1 MNNEVKKD
9 GGDVFMRE
17 LKFQAW
23 VELSNGC
30 SRDDPAYFTEEIMCD
45 VEHLGFDEEGI
56 RDVTI
61 IDDVMSDSASV
72 DFDIEDCV
80 LMQYTGLKD
89 RDGREIY
96 EGDIIKIPY
105 TYYDRIDFAIKVP
118 YDEHIIG
125 VVDFNEKSGAFGV
138 IIPEDCDELSKGF
151 NSFDFA
157 FENIGYEC
165 IVIDNKCENPELMN
179 GILECFEDDV
189 KGE

>member
-1 MNNEVKKD
+1 MNRVI
-9 GGDVFMRE
+9 
-17 LKFQAW
+17 KFRAW
-23 VELSNGC
+23 VELDNGC
-30 SRDDPAYFTEEIMCD
+30 SEDDPEHYTEKVMCP
-45 VEHLGFDEEGI
+45 VEHLGFDVCGL
-56 RDVTI
+56 RDVTVV
-61 IDDVMSDSASV
+61 DDYIRDDSV
-72 DFDIEDCV
+72 EFDIEDV
-80 LMQYTGLKD
+80 ELMQYTGLKD

-125 VVDFNEKSGAFGV
+125 VVEFNEKSGAFGV

-151 NSFDFA
+151 NSFDFV

-165 IVIDNKCENPELMN
+165 VVVDNKFKNPELMN

-189 KGE
+189 KEG